1 MDGTPEYSV
10 PNLEALAVAVK
21 KRIIS
26 TTTKNAYSLM
36 NLDLILD
43 AFSRRTRSYF
53 LYFNH
58 WPIEPA
64 IAIFLQDNRF
74 GKMFPH

>member
-1 MDGTPEYSV
+1 VDGTPEYSV

-26 TTTKNAYSLM
+26 TTFKNAYFLM

-43 AFSRRTRSYF
+43 AFSRRTS
-53 LYFNH
+53 
-58 WPIEPA
+58 W
-64 IAIFLQDNRF
+64 
-74 GKMFPH
+74 